1 MVMFMSMYRKLEA
14 TQPYTGEGARVPALL
29 ECNPRI
35 SNTDAMRCH
44 FVLSDCPAIAM
55 SAELN
60 GTKRHTRY
68 TLYILDELLAY
79 IQNKISIADEA
90 SLVQICASTFTSEQI
105 QNSKSLLIE
114 SLSSEVRSTV
124 RKGKGKD
131 NRVLYDIIAIFKTTE
146 PDVLPVFV
154 ARELEKLPPITFDH
168 LDVSKLLKDL
178 LIVQAE
184 INNIKSTY
192 VTQGELQSWKEECEK
207 KCLSSSAANIS
218 SMNTT
223 GGTENG
229 CSNTCGGEENANCS
243 KFASITTNSQ
253 NRYPKRVINTVEGT
267 LEKCY
272 KETVTCLKDNGE
284 SDASSVPLSTTS
296 NNLSDQL
303 SKNMGQASQ
312 SYASI
317 AAQMNDGFTLVKN
330 KNRKCPVYNLLVDD
344 REPNFVHVVVLAFSL
359 ELVGAILPLLL
370 YQVSISSCEQHTIV
384 KPPLAW
390 PTCLQWRSSE
400 IFPKCG
406 DGFTKRMIERHPAET
421 QINV

>member
-1 MVMFMSMYRKLEA
+1 MSNNTVKCIS
-14 TQPYTGEGARVPALL
+14 
-29 ECNPRI
+29 CNI
-35 SNTDAMRCH
+35 
-44 FVLSDCPAIAM
+44 VI
-55 SAELN
+55 
-60 GTKRHTRY
+60 
-68 TLYILDELLAY
+68 DELLAY

-317 AAQMNDGFTLVKN
+317 AAQMNDGFTLG
-330 KNRKCPVYNLLVDD
+330 
-344 REPNFVHVVVLAFSL
+344 SL
-359 ELVGAILPLLL
+359 YVF
-370 YQVSISSCEQHTIV
+370 Q
-384 KPPLAW
+384 
-390 PTCLQWRSSE
+390 
-400 IFPKCG
+400 
-406 DGFTKRMIERHPAET
+406 
-421 QINV
+421 